1 MSEPI
6 ITDSNDFAQ
15 IIPFTNVPA
24 DDDLWID
31 EWCHRMDEARAVFID
46 AEIKRHTVLIQDAR
60 EKHNHHN
67 NIENYC
73 REHDIRIVRKVLNV
87 GDYCLAYVDDTGQI
101 LLKGKISV
109 DVKAGGLQELV
120 SDLQRDRRQF
130 DKKYSKCYKDGV
142 QLFVLVEEPIKTL
155 NDLVSWKAAY
165 SKLTGRELLDY
176 IHKVKVSYGV
186 RFVFCDKKDT
196 AETLMRIL
204 RGKYE

>member
-1 MSEPI
+1 M
-6 ITDSNDFAQ
+6 
-15 IIPFTNVPA
+15 
-24 DDDLWID
+24 
-31 EWCHRMDEARAVFID
+31 
-46 AEIKRHTVLIQDAR
+46 LIQDAR